1 MARPQKTGLDYFS
14 MDVDIEQDVK
24 VRKLLKRKGG
34 ARALGVFVHILCQI
48 YKNGYYA
55 DYNEDMVFVISENLY
70 EEEVYVTD
78 IIQYCLELGLLD
90 KGMYEQFNV
99 LTSHGIQARYRQVQQ
114 TFRRSSKIDRYNL
127 VDDAQDTASSTKKQV
142 SSEETRVN
150 AAKTPVN
157 AEETPVN
164 AEETPNNDADCG
176 NNPSFFGVSSPIG
189 KENRKERK
197 IKSSTTSPA
206 REGTVGTGE
215 VEGQREGIDSEIAL
229 LLGDEEWISSAA
241 SYAEV
246 SKTEIPSLLKQF
258 KNLCVSNGKNEHND
272 LSDLK
277 QHFTSWLLKR
287 KEHQNNSKPSS
298 ANGLSKQFTT
308 SSDRRRG
315 APVPTGASQADFG
328 GDF

>member
-1 MARPQKTGLDYFS
+1 MYFG
-14 MDVDIEQDVK
+14 VIVQHGF
-24 VRKLLKRKGG
+24 KLLR
-34 ARALGVFVHILCQI
+34 
-48 YKNGYYA
+48 N
-55 DYNEDMVFVISENLY
+55 
-70 EEEVYVTD
+70 
-78 IIQYCLELGLLD
+78 
-90 KGMYEQFNV
+90 
-99 LTSHGIQARYRQVQQ
+99 
-114 TFRRSSKIDRYNL
+114 
-127 VDDAQDTASSTKKQV
+127 TKPYI
-142 SSEETRVN
+142 VN

-206 REGTVGTGE
+206 REGTVGTGD
-215 VEGQREGIDSEIAL
+215 VEGQREGIDAEVTL
-229 LLGDEEWISSAA
+229 LLGDAEWISSAA
-241 SYAEV
+241 SYAGV
-246 SKTEIPSLLKQF
+246 SETAIPSLLEQF
-258 KNLCVSNGKNEHND
+258 KNLCVSNGKNEHNG

-287 KEHQNNSKPSS
+287 KEHQNNSKQSS
-298 ANGLSKQFTT
+298 ANGLSRQFTMSGST